1 MEVFMKKL
9 ILEILLGL
17 TLPAAIFH
25 TQIANI
31 FSAEKPVSKKISLSI
46 ARDTNYNQSIY
57 NLSKASLQ
65 VVIFKVRDNKQIVL
79 WDKIYDAIPLKN
91 YPTVQNALH
100 NEITVSNILD
110 KKEKLYVTYIITYN
124 TNGGV
129 MKIEN
134 GTTVLTGEKEGKLII
149 NI

>member
-1 MEVFMKKL
+1 MKKL

-46 ARDTNYNQSIY
+46 ARDANYNQSVY
-57 NLSKASLQ
+57 DLSKASVK

-79 WDKIYDAIPLKN
+79 WDKTYDAIRLKD
-91 YPTVQNALH
+91 YPTLQNALH

-110 KKEKLYVTYIITYN
+110 KKERLYVTYIITYN
-124 TNGGV
+124 TNGGF
-129 MKIEN
+129 MRIEN
-134 GTTVLTGEKEGKLII
+134 GTSVLKGEKEGKLVITI
-149 NI
+149 